1 MNKFFIIG
9 NLTRDPDLT
18 ETPTGISV
26 CRFTVAVTRNYTS
39 GDSERKTDFFN
50 CVAWR
55 GLGENVARYC
65 AKGSKVAV
73 SGSVELRQYEDNNG
87 NKRDAVDVIA
97 QDVEFLN
104 SGARN
109 DRSGTEEHGGTQRQT
124 TSRRPAQR
132 QMEAFDDDGD
142 IPF

>member
-1 MNKFFIIG
+1 MNKVILTG
-9 NLTRDPDLT
+9 NLTRDPDLM
-18 ETPTGISV
+18 ETLNGISV

-73 SGSVELRQYEDNNG
+73 SGSIEFRQYEDNNG
-87 NKRDAVDVIA
+87 NKRDAVDVIC
-97 QDVEFLN
+97 QEVDFLN

-109 DRSGTEEHGGTQRQT
+109 DRNDAEDE
-124 TSRRPAQR
+124 
-132 QMEAFDDDGD
+132 
-142 IPF
+142 